1 MSYLRDCVQGYFAGF
16 LDTDDMASAK
26 SMIEAAVRLYP
37 RDAIFLS
44 DRAAISYFSGDL
56 KDALK
61 WYLSSRENAPDDM
74 LVTHNI
80 ARIYRIV
87 ANSNDENY
95 AESAKAEL
103 KELNA
108 Q

>member
-1 MSYLRDCVQGYFAGF
+1 M
-16 LDTDDMASAK
+16 
-26 SMIEAAVRLYP
+26 
-37 RDAIFLS
+37 
-44 DRAAISYFSGDL
+44 

-74 LVTHNI
+74 LVTYNI
-80 ARIYRIV
+80 ARIYEELGDKQNAIKFYRIV